1 MGRHIT
7 DWVLTICAA
16 GKGVSVPGVPPLLV
30 CGLPPGHDGPHR
42 DAVWPVSWDGTAGRV
57 PPAPPGWIPS
67 LPVRDLP
74 RAWRP

>member
-42 DAVWPVSWDGTAGRV
+42 DAV
-57 PPAPPGWIPS
+57 
-67 LPVRDLP
+67 
-74 RAWRP
+74 